1 MNYKISAKVSGKGA
15 LSIYGLQR
23 FPVTLYADQWA
34 ALLAKSPEILRFIE
48 QNKASLSVKAE
59 AGAVAGSSSL

>member
-1 MNYKISAKVSGKGA
+1 MSYKISAKVSPKGA

-34 ALLAKSPEILRFIE
+34 AILAKSPEILKFIE
-48 QNKASLSVKAE
+48 QNRSVL
-59 AGAVAGSSSL
+59 AGKSEKEVAGTSAL

>member
-1 MNYKISAKVSGKGA
+1 MSYKISAKVSPKGA

-34 ALLAKSPEILRFIE
+34 AILAKSPEILKFIE
-48 QNKASLSVKAE
+48 QNRSVLAGKTEKE
-59 AGAVAGSSSL
+59 AAGTSAL